1 LQTPD
6 GRTNNQIDHVV
17 VDGRY
22 LSSIMDVR
30 TSGGEDCDMDHHLVQ
45 IKYQQ
50 HYQSTKINIVEDK
63 GSMMLKS

>member
-6 GRTNNQIDHVV
+6 GRTNNQINHVV
-17 VDGRY
+17 VDGRHVT
-22 LSSIMDVR
+22 SIMDVR
-30 TSGGEDCDMDHHLVQ
+30 TCRGEDCDLDHHLVQ

-50 HYQSTKINIVEDK
+50 HYQSAKIHTVEDK